1 MLRKQLPYI
10 VGFVLLAFFCCYE
23 FGPVLRHLAEENYVS
38 LERLPMAYVLRR
50 SLGMLFWV
58 GRFLMLPLQSQWLGG
73 LYVALLL
80 TLSAWLAD
88 KSLCLRQQWRGLGFV
103 LPVLVMGWAAYR
115 GYNLYMRNEP
125 SQLILWIWGL
135 LLLTSIGAG
144 ISALLLRSAD
154 RKTDCKTNCKTDCK
168 TDCKAGSKEAS
179 QMSVRPYGLV
189 VGLVALVTLCGGT
202 YAGRQN
208 LLLSCEMQN
217 LLIDEDWEAMNEAA
231 LSARRPD
238 RSVAAFNVIALNQM
252 GQVLER
258 AFELDYDYPTVQLD
272 SIGGMDEGVNYI
284 AECNLHAGL
293 VQPAYHYAMEQLV
306 MSGPRLRYFK
316 LMALTALINNERA
329 LCEKMLHVISQMPLQ
344 SGYVEHMRE
353 LLNDES
359 QRDSEPMIA
368 RIRQFLPQEDKFEQ
382 NFRTP
387 AFLGYNVGVLAGTDE
402 TLNTSVAAALYS
414 KDMEN
419 IILRASYLQQKRT
432 LPLCVQQALVIASF
446 KRPGLLDRFPGID
459 KFVQNEV
466 QNFAIEAAP
475 LSKDKSEEGKELMR
489 KTLVDNW
496 KGTYMYYY
504 YCGNL
509 NQTVQRKTETAVN

>member
-50 SLGMLFWV
+50 SLGGLFWV
-58 GRFLMLPLQSQWLGG
+58 GRFLMLPLQNQWIGG

-88 KSLCLRQQWRGLGFV
+88 KSLRLRQQWCGLGFV
-103 LPVLVMGWAAYR
+103 LPALLMGWVAYR

-125 SQLILWIWGL
+125 SQLILWVWGL
-135 LLLTSIGAG
+135 LSFTGLCAG
-144 ISALLLRSAD
+144 VRALLPH
-154 RKTDCKTNCKTDCK
+154 
-168 TDCKAGSKEAS
+168 KAVVE
-179 QMSVRPYGLV
+179 QTPRPYGLAVAV
-189 VGLVALVTLCGGT
+189 VSLVLLCGGT

-208 LLLSCEMQN
+208 LLLSCHMQN

-258 AFELDYDYPTVQLD
+258 AFELDYDYPRVQLD

-316 LMALTALINNERA
+316 LMALTALINDEKA

-359 QRDSEPMIA
+359 RRDADPMIA

>member
-38 LERLPMAYVLRR
+38 LESLPMAYVLRR
-50 SLGMLFWV
+50 PLGMLFWV
-58 GRFLMLPLQSQWLGG
+58 GRFLMLPLQSQWIGG

-88 KSLCLRQQWRGLGFV
+88 KSLRLRQQWRGLGFV
-103 LPVLVMGWAAYR
+103 LPALLMGWAAYR

-135 LLLTSIGAG
+135 LSFTGLCAG
-144 ISALLLRSAD
+144 VRALLPH
-154 RKTDCKTNCKTDCK
+154 
-168 TDCKAGSKEAS
+168 KAVAEQTPAATKPASHPAPKSKS
-179 QMSVRPYGLV
+179 RPYGLAVAV
-189 VGLVALVTLCGGT
+189 VSLVLLCGGT

-208 LLLSCEMQN
+208 LLLSCHMQN
-217 LLIDEDWEAMNEAA
+217 LMMDGDWEAMNEAA

-238 RSVAAFNVIALNQM
+238 HSVAAFNVIALNQM

-344 SGYVEHMRE
+344 SAYVERMRQ
-353 LLNDES
+353 LLADDAL
-359 QRDSEPMIA
+359 RDADPMIA

>member
-10 VGFVLLAFFCCYE
+10 IGLVVLAFFCCYE
-23 FGPVLRHLAEENYVS
+23 FGPVLRHLAEENYVC

-50 SLGMLFWV
+50 PLGMLFWV
-58 GRFLMLPLQSQWLGG
+58 GRFLMLPFQSQWIGG

-88 KSLCLRQQWRGLGFV
+88 KTLRVPKQWRGVGFV
-103 LPVLVMGWAAYR
+103 LPALLMGWAAYR

-135 LLLTSIGAG
+135 LLLTGIGAG
-144 ISALLLRSAD
+144 IRALLM
-154 RKTDCKTNCKTDCK
+154 RKAEDKPVPKT
-168 TDCKAGSKEAS
+168 
-179 QMSVRPYGLV
+179 SVRPYGLM
-189 VGLVALVTLCGGT
+189 VGLAALVALCGGT

-208 LLLSCEMQN
+208 LLLSCQMQN
-217 LLIDEDWEAMNEAA
+217 LLLDEDWEAMNEAA

-258 AFELDYDYPTVQLD
+258 AFELDYDYPKVQLD

-316 LMALTALINNERA
+316 LMALTALINDEKA
-329 LCEKMLHVISQMPLQ
+329 LCEKMLHNISQMPLQ
-344 SGYVEHMRE
+344 SAYVERMRE
-353 LLNDES
+353 LLADDA
-359 QRDSEPMIA
+359 QRDAEPMIA
-368 RIRQFLPQEDKFEQ
+368 RIRQFSPQEDKFEQ

-387 AFLGYNVGVLAGTDE
+387 AFLGYNVGVLSGTDE

-432 LPLCVQQALVIASF
+432 LPVCVQQALVIASF

-466 QNFAIEAAP
+466 QNFAVEAAP
-475 LSKDKSEEGKELMR
+475 LSKDKSEEGKALMR
-489 KTLVDNW
+489 KTLVENW